1 MKTTYLGSSQTVIIK
16 SADNVDVTIHE
27 YPLAK
32 VVEVTARRWATL
44 KRLKAALVSYV
55 PSDEQFRRM
64 SDRLM
69 RWGRVCYYPTAVLEM
84 HAALEAAEVM
94 LRMVRK
100 SIPDL
105 NTNDSGKFRTI
116 TLVGTHEEVIAA
128 LAKADGKSAL

>member
-84 HAALEAAEVM
+84 HAALKAAEQILCRVPNI
-94 LRMVRK
+94 
-100 SIPDL
+100 S
-105 NTNDSGKFRTI
+105 TNDSGNFRNVSTRS
-116 TLVGTHEEVIAA
+116 A
-128 LAKADGKSAL
+128 LAEVRAAILKADGKAER